1 MSFQP
6 HSLSNSW
13 GSPPDPFRQLL
24 DLIGQVFPIRT
35 WQAMQMVQ
43 EGRLPAQDIIA
54 AIEKNFTRIK
64 AEMDEMEEAL
74 ETESKE
80 SAETQHMLETQR
92 TQAFVQVDEL
102 QEEVRELN
110 RIIALQELQLRNLL
124 GDDVHFTQK

>member
-1 MSFQP
+1 
-6 HSLSNSW
+6 
-13 GSPPDPFRQLL
+13 
-24 DLIGQVFPIRT
+24 
-35 WQAMQMVQ
+35 MVQ
-43 EGRLPAQDIIA
+43 ERRLPAQDIIT
-54 AIEKNFTRIK
+54 AIEKNLTCIRS
-64 AEMDEMEEAL
+64 EMDEMEEAL